1 MDKKSVDESSSA
13 GHRLFYKLPDPP
25 NFEVVDSSL
34 YCIPSTATKSVSDTD
49 DAENIPFE
57 SKAEFFKFI
66 GESVIGA
73 HKPFHGAFGDRMV
86 VYCDYIAS
94 GRALSFIENFIY
106 NEVLPHYGNTH
117 TTTSITSLQTTL
129 FRHEAKDIVRNAV
142 RASDYDAVFFVGS
155 GCTGA
160 VHKLIHNLHIMKPP
174 IVVVGPFEHHSNM
187 LPWRHMAAK
196 ITRLKTDATGNVS
209 LDHLKQ
215 VLEEESLLAQK
226 QDCALIVCLAAAS
239 NVTGILLDVNVFSA
253 LVHRYG
259 GLIFWD
265 YATAAPYVDI
275 DMNPV
280 VTGPDRDYVYKDA
293 IYFSMHKFVGGVQ
306 TPGVLVA
313 KRVLF
318 KAGETHPDGCGG
330 GSVCFVR
337 REAQVYLQDVEE
349 REEGG
354 TPAIVESIRAGL
366 VMQLKQAITAEAITA
381 REEDM
386 VKRAWSR
393 LKGVENLLIL
403 GGDKAPRLPIFSI
416 VVRHSYPLVS
426 GSGATPS
433 NEAPQL
439 SPDAAASN
447 QPGKRCLFLHHAF
460 VAALLN
466 DLFGVQCRAGC
477 ACAGP
482 YAMDLLG
489 IDEALAKLY
498 EGALVKSGAGTCRIS
513 RFFDASSREVLRPGF
528 TRFSIP
534 YFMSDEEAD
543 FVFEAVRFVATYGW
557 AFLPLYT
564 YEATTG
570 EWHHRTYDAGED
582 RQWLGHIQYSKQ
594 GMVWR
599 RGKGKP
605 RGPLPKSYK
614 ECLMI
619 ANAELKKAIE
629 FVKSA
634 PVSPVPD
641 DTASFDED
649 SQKLRWFL
657 LPCEAAAQM
666 RGEVGQLAVP
676 TGPRSPWYPDAIGIR
691 STDDER
697 EGEKTP
703 VRALDP
709 GNGQPTFKTNASLN
723 APSEPPVSS
732 QLRLPTEST
741 KIYSGGLSV
750 DDGFTS
756 LNPQTLTQMSQVD
769 SSTCLRTKTIS
780 TLSAVNEPGFYVSA
794 SSGHVMDAEDE
805 KQAEMLDEDELREVI
820 SNLNGL
826 YMPPKPSKTQSLIRS
841 LKSGHSL
848 WKRPIKQLYKP
859 FVMAIKK
866 FDMIQP
872 NDKILVC
879 LSGGK
884 DSLSLLHCM
893 HEYQQ
898 VCNRRP
904 DLPSFELGAVTV
916 DPGSSAYNPRPLIA
930 YMAELGVPY
939 LYEEQSILRKAA
951 ELGDQCESVCS
962 FCSRMKRG
970 RIYAAALKNGY
981 TAIAL
986 GQHLDDLA
994 ESLLLSCFHNGALNT
1009 MKANYTIRD
1018 HNLRVIRPLV
1028 FVREKVTR
1036 TFAEMAGLPI
1046 IQENC
1051 PACFQMP
1058 KERMRIKRVLTEY
1071 ESIFPNLY
1079 SSLQAAMMPLLSRN
1093 AALGLSAFEDARR
1106 AIQADQTATPS
1117 GADIDS
1123 PNCTSCT
1130 EGHCKNT
1137 DDVDHQCLC
1146 REG

>member
-1 MDKKSVDESSSA
+1 MNPVPLDI
-13 GHRLFYKLPDPP
+13 GFFYKLPDPP

-49 DAENIPFE
+49 DAENVPFE

-66 GESVIGA
+66 DESVIGV
-73 HKPFHGAFGDRMV
+73 HKPFHGAFGDRKV

-94 GRALSFIENFIY
+94 GRSLFFLENFIY

-160 VHKLIHNLHIMKPP
+160 VHKLIHNLHMTKPP
-174 IVVVGPFEHHSNM
+174 IVIVGPFEHHSNM

-196 ITRLKTDATGNVS
+196 ITRLKTDITGNVS

-215 VLEEESLLAQK
+215 VLEEESKLAQE
-226 QDCALIVCLAAAS
+226 QDCDLIVCLAAAS

-253 LVHRYG
+253 LVHRHG

-280 VTGPDRDYVYKDA
+280 ITGPDRDYVYKDA

-366 VMQLKQAITAEAITA
+366 VMQLKQAVTSEAITA
-381 REEDM
+381 REEVM

-403 GGDKAPRLPIFSI
+403 GGDRAPRLPIFSI
-416 VVRHSYPLVS
+416 VVRHAYPLVN

-439 SPDAAASN
+439 SPEAAAPT
-447 QPGKRCLFLHHAF
+447 QPGKSCLFLHHAF

-498 EGALVKSGAGTCRIS
+498 EGALVKSGVGTCRIS
-513 RFFDASSREVLRPGF
+513 RFFDASAREVLRPGF

-534 YFMSDEEAD
+534 FFMSDEEAD
-543 FVFEAVRFVATYGW
+543 FVFDAVRFVATYGW

-570 EWHHRTYDAGED
+570 EWHHRNYDAGED

-599 RGKGKP
+599 RGKAKS

-614 ECLMI
+614 ECLMT

-676 TGPRSPWYPDAIGIR
+676 TGPRSPWHPDAAPLR
-691 STDDER
+691 ASDVDK
-697 EGEKTP
+697 EGEKAT
-703 VRALDP
+703 VKTLDP
-709 GNGQPTFKTNASLN
+709 GNGQPTYKSNAS
-723 APSEPPVSS
+723 PSESPM
-732 QLRLPTEST
+732 LKLPAEST
-741 KIYSGGLSV
+741 KVYSGGLSV
-750 DDGFTS
+750 DDGFSS

-769 SSTCLRTKTIS
+769 SSTCLRTKTVS
-780 TLSAVNEPGFYVSA
+780 TLSAVNEPVPEQRNNHCVLARQDF
-794 SSGHVMDAEDE
+794 HVAADSHNFMEPEEE
-805 KQAEMLDEDELREVI
+805 KQVEMLDDDELQEVI

-841 LKSGHSL
+841 LKLDHSL

-859 FVMAIKK
+859 FLTAIKK
-866 FDMIQP
+866 I
-872 NDKILVC
+872 
-879 LSGGK
+879 
-884 DSLSLLHCM
+884 
-893 HEYQQ
+893 
-898 VCNRRP
+898 
-904 DLPSFELGAVTV
+904 
-916 DPGSSAYNPRPLIA
+916 
-930 YMAELGVPY
+930 
-939 LYEEQSILRKAA
+939 
-951 ELGDQCESVCS
+951 
-962 FCSRMKRG
+962 
-970 RIYAAALKNGY
+970 
-981 TAIAL
+981 
-986 GQHLDDLA
+986 
-994 ESLLLSCFHNGALNT
+994 
-1009 MKANYTIRD
+1009 
-1018 HNLRVIRPLV
+1018 
-1028 FVREKVTR
+1028 
-1036 TFAEMAGLPI
+1036 
-1046 IQENC
+1046 
-1051 PACFQMP
+1051 
-1058 KERMRIKRVLTEY
+1058 
-1071 ESIFPNLY
+1071 
-1079 SSLQAAMMPLLSRN
+1079 
-1093 AALGLSAFEDARR
+1093 
-1106 AIQADQTATPS
+1106 
-1117 GADIDS
+1117 
-1123 PNCTSCT
+1123 
-1130 EGHCKNT
+1130 
-1137 DDVDHQCLC
+1137 
-1146 REG
+1146 